1 MNHLQAVAPST
12 TTSLDDHALDTLAGA
27 VVTLSPLQESDAF
40 DVFAYAGHVQIARTV
55 TWEAHR
61 NPADSRR
68 YIRDVCAR
76 RSLAEGH
83 TFLPWAVRGLREGRV
98 LGHIT
103 FTEQGDIRGQIG
115 YVFHYEHWR
124 RRLPVEA
131 LRLAIDAIY
140 SALPRFERIQ
150 SLCLPS
156 HVPSCELLRCV
167 GMGFE
172 GVQRSMLRVR
182 GEVVDLAG
190 YAITRKDWLHRR
202 GAWKSGQPDDLEDGH
217 I

>member
-1 MNHLQAVAPST
+1 MSHLHAVAPST
-12 TTSLDDHALDTLAGA
+12 TQNLDDHALDTLAGS

-40 DVFAYAGHVQIARTV
+40 DVFAYAGHMHIARTV

-61 NPADSRR
+61 NAADSRR

-76 RSLAEGH
+76 RSLAEGR
-83 TFLPWAVRGLREGRV
+83 TFLPWAARGREGRV
-98 LGHIT
+98 LGHVT

-115 YVFHYEHWR
+115 YVFHYEHWK

-156 HVPSCELLRCV
+156 HVSSCELLRCV
-167 GMGFE
+167 GMASE

-190 YAITRKDWLHRR
+190 YAITRTDWLHRR
-202 GAWKSGQPDDLEDGH
+202 DAWKRGGSDDLDDGH

>member
-1 MNHLQAVAPST
+1 MSQSRAIVPST
-12 TTSLDDHALDTLAGA
+12 TQSLDDHALGTLTGTA
-27 VVTLSPLQESDAF
+27 VTLSPLKESDAF
-40 DVFAYAGHVQIARTV
+40 DIFAYAGHDQIARTV

-61 NPADSRR
+61 NAAESRR
-68 YIRDVCAR
+68 YIRSVCAR
-76 RSLAEGH
+76 CSLVEGR
-83 TFLPWAVRGLREGRV
+83 TFLAWAARGQREGRV
-98 LGHIT
+98 LGHVT

-115 YVFHYEHWR
+115 YVFHYEHWKR
-124 RRLPVEA
+124 GLPVEA

-150 SLCLPS
+150 GLCLPS
-156 HVPSCELLRCV
+156 HVASCELLACM
-167 GMGFE
+167 GMAFE

-182 GEVVDLAG
+182 GDVVDLAG

-202 GAWKSGQPDDLEDGH
+202 DAWQSGESDYCGDGH

>member
-1 MNHLQAVAPST
+1 MQPDAAVPLPTTEIPEERHL
-12 TTSLDDHALDTLAGA
+12 HTLTGEA
-27 VVTLSPLQESDAF
+27 VTLSPLRESDAF
-40 DVFAYAGHVQIARTV
+40 EVFAYAGHDQVARTV

-61 NPADSRR
+61 NAADSRR

-76 RSLAEGH
+76 TSLVEGQ
-83 TFLPWAVRGLREGRV
+83 TFLSWAARGQREGRV
-98 LGHIT
+98 LGHLT
-103 FTEQGDIRGQIG
+103 FTEQGDIRGQLG

-140 SALPRFERIQ
+140 STLPRFERIQ
-150 SLCLPS
+150 ALCLPS
-156 HVPSCELLRCV
+156 HVASCELLSCV
-167 GMGFE
+167 GMPFE

-202 GAWKSGQPDDLEDGH
+202 EAWRSGAPELFSDGH